1 MYNTMK
7 IKKIFIAGLLF
18 IAISTGIWLL
28 IETTSEITSPDG
40 QIVVSVHKDDDNLI
54 ELEIVDKKHGIRE
67 IKKTRSAIYLKY
79 KIYFW
84 SNEHFLF
91 ESSDTGSV
99 LFSRS
104 NNKWV
109 GTDVLSFLNP
119 TKKCMVILLP
129 EKEKI
134 KHEDG
139 IDEKSNKL
147 TGSST
152 SEEPR
157 YELLIFSNSKSKL
170 IFTGEWYHFPEDDSF
185 YNIIEWISPNEFTL
199 NKEKC
204 PRLFRITDGNIFQ
217 GQAK

>member
-1 MYNTMK
+1 MK
-7 IKKIFIAGLLF
+7 TKKLLIAGLLF
-18 IAISTGIWLL
+18 TAISTGIWLF

-40 QIVVSVHKDDDNLI
+40 QIVVNVHKDGDNLI
-54 ELEIVDKKHGIRE
+54 ELEIVDKKYGIRE

-104 NNKWV
+104 NNGWV
-109 GTDVLSFLNP
+109 ETDVFSSLNP
-119 TKKCMVILLP
+119 TKTCMAILLP

-139 IDEKSNKL
+139 IDEKSNEL
-147 TGSST
+147 TDSST
-152 SEEPR
+152 SEEPG
-157 YELLIFSNSKSKL
+157 YELVIFFHDESKL
-170 IFTGEWYHFPEDDSF
+170 LFTGQWYHLPEDDSF
-185 YNIIEWISPNEFTL
+185 YNMIEWISPNELIL
-199 NKEKC
+199 NKEKG
-204 PRLFRITDGNIFQ
+204 PSLFRITDGNIFP
-217 GQAK
+217 GQVKEGK